1 MISRISM
8 AVIGAAMLM
17 VFGCDLGPPQL
28 PPPGPPPQPSAAAQA
43 GALAAAPAPLT
54 AGQIKGVLNCQE
66 KIKSEGLEFTRSK
79 EKKLNECLDEVLELQ
94 LPFENGLLD
103 AADYNTELAEVR
115 SDCAQR
121 FQQIGRASTDLVND
135 IVAACGPVQSLIL
148 PNSGYDPLQFGA
160 LARSEHII
168 LVADA
173 TGLAGRICG
182 AKELFVDALVG
193 LQVPRM
199 VGLLKILD
207 NGTGQFAITGP
218 SSSLL
223 GLSPILPNIPLDT
236 RCILPQLP

>member
-1 MISRISM
+1 MISKISM

-17 VFGCDLGPPQL
+17 VCGCDLGPPL
-28 PPPGPPPQPSAAAQA
+28 LPPPQPPPQPAAAA
-43 GALAAAPAPLT
+43 GSLAAAPVPLT
-54 AGQIKGVLNCQE
+54 AGQITAVLNCQE
-66 KIKSEGLEFTRSK
+66 TIKSEGLEFTRSK

-94 LPFENGLLD
+94 LPFENGLID
-103 AADYNTELAEVR
+103 AAHYNTVLAQVR